1 MSARVARDERD
12 QVLMKTIRVL
22 RRASLGLAA
31 GLLCQLG
38 PCGVPGTGLTEA
50 QEQVLVPLTDLV
62 AREVANMLT
71 DSVFFLLDNALVR
84 LAG

>member
-1 MSARVARDERD
+1 MSARVARDERG
-12 QVLMKTIRVL
+12 QVLMKTIGVL
-22 RRASLGLAA
+22 RRVSLGLAA

-38 PCGVPGTGLTEA
+38 PCGVPGTGLTED
-50 QEQVLVPLTDLV
+50 QVLVPLAELAT
-62 AREVANMLT
+62 REIANMLT